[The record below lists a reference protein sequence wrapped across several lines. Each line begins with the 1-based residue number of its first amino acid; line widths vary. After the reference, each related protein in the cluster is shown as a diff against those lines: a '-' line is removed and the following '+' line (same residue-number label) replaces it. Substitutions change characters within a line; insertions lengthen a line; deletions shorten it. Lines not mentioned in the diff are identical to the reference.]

1 LAAKTGLLW
10 RQAGLVLKLLANL
23 ANPPLSVKSITDHTV
38 TKTLTMT
45 MTQQESLALVRQ
57 LLGAKDDDELTQIIG
72 LNLGRIDGTFFGVL
86 NASVK
91 QLEREGKPGIAQALQ
106 DLGDRMLRM
115 KTLI

>member
-1 LAAKTGLLW
+1 MAIFLI
-10 RQAGLVLKLLANL
+10 
-23 ANPPLSVKSITDHTV
+23 SVQSSHPV
-38 TKTLTMT
+38 TQSPSHPV
-45 MTQQESLALVRQ
+45 TQSPSHPVTHQ

-86 NASVK
+86 NASVR

-106 DLGDRMLRM
+106 SVGDRMLRM

>member
-1 LAAKTGLLW
+1 
-10 RQAGLVLKLLANL
+10 
-23 ANPPLSVKSITDHTV
+23 
-38 TKTLTMT
+38 MT
-45 MTQQESLALVRQ
+45 MTQQESIALVRQ
-57 LLGAKDDDELTQIIG
+57 LLAAKDDDELTQIIG

>member
-1 LAAKTGLLW
+1 
-10 RQAGLVLKLLANL
+10 
-23 ANPPLSVKSITDHTV
+23 
-38 TKTLTMT
+38 LTNDIRSSFIVHRSSFIVHHSSFIVHHSPMT

-91 QLEREGKPGIAQALQ
+91 QLEREGKPTIAAALQ